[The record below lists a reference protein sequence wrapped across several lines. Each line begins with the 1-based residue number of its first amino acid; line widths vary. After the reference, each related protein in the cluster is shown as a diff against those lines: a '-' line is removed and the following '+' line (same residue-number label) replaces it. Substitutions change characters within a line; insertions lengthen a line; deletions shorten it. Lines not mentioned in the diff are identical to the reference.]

1 MQIFLSDYPT
11 IGATLR
17 RSRQAK
23 RLSLRISS
31 LDGRITITGPH
42 FVPESTFQDF
52 LDSKAEW
59 ILSNHKHIE
68 RIIVVDGA
76 SVPVLG
82 KPHGIRT
89 TNMHKI
95 SVVDDQILVP
105 RRSSSIG
112 AQVKGFLKSLAC
124 DHLAQASDHYAQR
137 LGHSYQ
143 SLRLRDTR
151 SRWGSCSSDGH
162 LMYSW
167 RLVMA
172 PRDVLNYV
180 AAHEVAHLV
189 EMNHSKSFWSVVHY
203 IYGDYEQPR
212 DWLRTSGNQLH
223 RYDFNS

>member
-1 MQIFLSDYPT
+1 MCIRD
-11 IGATLR
+11 R
-17 RSRQAK
+17 
-23 RLSLRISS
+23 
-31 LDGRITITGPH
+31 DGRITITGPH
-42 FVPESTFQDF
+42 FVPDSTFQDF
-52 LDSKAEW
+52 LDSKAKW
-59 ILSNHKHIE
+59 ILANHKHIE
-68 RIIVVDGA
+68 RIVIDDGA

-82 KPHGIRT
+82 KPHVINS
-89 TNMHKI
+89 TNMRTI
-95 SVVDDQILVP
+95 SVVDDQIFVP
-105 RRSSSIG
+105 QNKPNIG
-112 AQVKGFLKSLAC
+112 AQVKGVLKSLAR
-124 DHLAQASDHYAQR
+124 DHLVKASDHYAQR

-189 EMNHSKSFWSVVHY
+189 EMNHSKSFWAVVQD
-203 IYGDYEQPR
+203 IYGDYGQPR

>member
-1 MQIFLSDYPT
+1 MQIFLRDYPN

-42 FVPESTFQDF
+42 FVPEATFQEF
-52 LDSKAEW
+52 FDSKADW
-59 ILSNHKHIE
+59 ILANHKQIE
-68 RIIVVDGA
+68 CVTISQGTAIPILARQYIVQLDKV
-76 SVPVLG
+76 
-82 KPHGIRT
+82 R
-89 TNMHKI
+89 KI
-95 SVVDDQILVP
+95 TLTDEHILVP
-105 RRSSSIG
+105 QHTSTIA
-112 AQVKGFLKSLAC
+112 AQVKGLLKSLAR
-124 DHLAQASDHYAQR
+124 DHLAQASDRYAR
-137 LGHSYQ
+137 YLGQTYQ
-143 SLRLRDTR
+143 GLRLRDTR

-172 PRDVLNYV
+172 PPDVLNYV

-189 EMNHSKSFWSVVHY
+189 EMNHSTAFWSLVHD
-203 IYGDYEQPR
+203 IYGDYQKPR

-223 RYDFNS
+223 RYNFNS

>member
-59 ILSNHKHIE
+59 ILANHKHIE
-68 RIIVVDGA
+68 RIIVDDGA

-82 KPHGIRT
+82 KPHVIRI
-89 TNMHKI
+89 TNMRKI

-105 RRSSSIG
+105 QHRSSIG
-112 AQVKGFLKSLAC
+112 AQVKGVLKSLAR

-189 EMNHSKSFWSVVHY
+189 EMNHSKSFWAVVHD

>member
-17 RSRQAK
+17 RSSQAK

-59 ILSNHKHIE
+59 ILANHKHIE
-68 RIIVVDGA
+68 RIVIDDGA

-82 KPHGIRT
+82 KPHVIKS
-89 TNMHKI
+89 TNICKI
-95 SVVDDQILVP
+95 SVVDDQIFVP
-105 RRSSSIG
+105 QRSSNIG
-112 AQVKGFLKSLAC
+112 AQVKGFLKSLAR

-137 LGHSYQ
+137 LGQSYQ
-143 SLRLRDTR
+143 GLRLRDTR
-151 SRWGSCSSDGH
+151 SRWGSCSSDGY

-167 RLVMA
+167 RLIMA
-172 PRDVLNYV
+172 PLPVLDYV
-180 AAHEVAHLV
+180 TAHEVAHLV
-189 EMNHSKSFWSVVHY
+189 EMNHSKAFWSLVQEIH
-203 IYGDYEQPR
+203 GNYEQPR
-212 DWLRTSGNQLH
+212 EWLRTAGNQLH

>member
-52 LDSKAEW
+52 LDSKADW
-59 ILSNHKHIE
+59 ILANHKHIE
-68 RIIVVDGA
+68 RIVIDDGA

-82 KPHGIRT
+82 KPHVIKSTNIR
-89 TNMHKI
+89 KI

-112 AQVKGFLKSLAC
+112 AQVKGFLKSLAR

-137 LGHSYQ
+137 LGQSYQ
-143 SLRLRDTR
+143 GLRLRDTR
-151 SRWGSCSSDGH
+151 SRWGSCSSDGY

-167 RLVMA
+167 RLIMA
-172 PRDVLNYV
+172 PLPVLDYV

-189 EMNHSKSFWSVVHY
+189 EMNHSKAFWSLVQEIH
-203 IYGDYEQPR
+203 GNYEQPR
-212 DWLRTSGNQLH
+212 EWLRTAGNQLH
-223 RYDFNS
+223 RYNFNS

>member
-1 MQIFLSDYPT
+1 MQIFLSDHPA

-59 ILSNHKHIE
+59 ILANHKHIE
-68 RIIVVDGA
+68 RIMIDDGA

-82 KPHGIRT
+82 KPQLIRT
-89 TNMHKI
+89 TKMRKI

-105 RRSSSIG
+105 QPRSNIG
-112 AQVKGFLKSLAC
+112 AQVKGFLKSLAR

-137 LGHSYQ
+137 IGHSYQ
-143 SLRLRDTR
+143 GLRLRDTR

-189 EMNHSKSFWSVVHY
+189 EMNHSKSFWSVVHD

-223 RYDFNS
+223 RYNFIS

>member
-1 MQIFLSDYPT
+1 MQIFLSEYPT

-59 ILSNHKHIE
+59 ILANHKHIE
-68 RIIVVDGA
+68 RIMIDDGA

-82 KPHGIRT
+82 KPQLIRT
-89 TNMHKI
+89 TKMRKI

-105 RRSSSIG
+105 QPRSNIG
-112 AQVKGFLKSLAC
+112 AQVKGFLKSLAR
-124 DHLAQASDHYAQR
+124 DHRAQASDHYAQR
-137 LGHSYQ
+137 IGHSYQ
-143 SLRLRDTR
+143 GLRLRDTR

-189 EMNHSKSFWSVVHY
+189 EMNHAKSFWSVVHD
-203 IYGDYEQPR
+203 IFGDYEQPR
-212 DWLRTSGNQLH
+212 IWLRTSGNQLH

>member
-68 RIIVVDGA
+68 RIIVVDGV

-82 KPHGIRT
+82 EPHGIRT

-112 AQVKGFLKSLAC
+112 AQVKGFLKSLAR

-143 SLRLRDTR
+143 GLRLRDTR

-189 EMNHSKSFWSVVHY
+189 EMNHSKSFWSVVHD

>member
-59 ILSNHKHIE
+59 ILANHKHIE
-68 RIIVVDGA
+68 RIIVDDGA

-82 KPHGIRT
+82 KPHVIRI
-89 TNMHKI
+89 TNMRKI

-105 RRSSSIG
+105 QHRSSIG
-112 AQVKGFLKSLAC
+112 AQVKGVLKSLAR

-143 SLRLRDTR
+143 GLRLRDTR

-189 EMNHSKSFWSVVHY
+189 EMNHSKSFWAVVHD

>member
-59 ILSNHKHIE
+59 ILANHKHIE
-68 RIIVVDGA
+68 RIIVDDGA

-82 KPHGIRT
+82 KPHVIRIT
-89 TNMHKI
+89 TMHKI

-105 RRSSSIG
+105 QHRSSIG
-112 AQVKGFLKSLAC
+112 AQVKGVLKSLAR

-143 SLRLRDTR
+143 GLRLRDTR

-189 EMNHSKSFWSVVHY
+189 EMNHSKSFWSVVHD
-203 IYGDYEQPR
+203 IFGDYEQPR

-223 RYDFNS
+223 RYDFIS

>member
-42 FVPESTFQDF
+42 FIPESTFQDF
-52 LDSKAEW
+52 LDSKADW
-59 ILSNHKHIE
+59 ILANHKHIE
-68 RIIVVDGA
+68 RIVIEDGA

-82 KPHGIRT
+82 KPHMIKC
-89 TNMHKI
+89 TNMRKI
-95 SVVDDQILVP
+95 SLVDDQILVP

-112 AQVKGFLKSLAC
+112 AQVKGFLKSLAR

-143 SLRLRDTR
+143 GLRLRDTR

-189 EMNHSKSFWSVVHY
+189 EMNHSKSFWSVVHD

-223 RYDFNS
+223 RYNFIS

>member
-52 LDSKAEW
+52 LDSKADW
-59 ILSNHKHIE
+59 ILANHKHIE
-68 RIIVVDGA
+68 RIVIDDGA

-82 KPHGIRT
+82 KPHVIKSTNIR
-89 TNMHKI
+89 KI

-112 AQVKGFLKSLAC
+112 AQVKGFLKSLAR

-137 LGHSYQ
+137 LGQSYQ
-143 SLRLRDTR
+143 GLRLRDTR
-151 SRWGSCSSDGH
+151 SRWGSCSSDGY

-167 RLVMA
+167 RLIMA
-172 PRDVLNYV
+172 PLPVLDYV
-180 AAHEVAHLV
+180 TAHEVAHLV
-189 EMNHSKSFWSVVHY
+189 EMNHSKAFWSLVQEIH
-203 IYGDYEQPR
+203 GNYEQPR
-212 DWLRTSGNQLH
+212 EWLRTAGNQLH
-223 RYDFNS
+223 RYNFNS

>member
-59 ILSNHKHIE
+59 ILANHKHIE
-68 RIIVVDGA
+68 RIVIDDGA

-82 KPHGIRT
+82 KPHVIKSTNIR
-89 TNMHKI
+89 KI

-112 AQVKGFLKSLAC
+112 AQVKGFLKSLAR

-137 LGHSYQ
+137 LGQSYQ
-143 SLRLRDTR
+143 GLRLRDTR
-151 SRWGSCSSDGH
+151 SRWGSCSSDGY

-167 RLVMA
+167 RLIMA
-172 PRDVLNYV
+172 PLPVLDYV
-180 AAHEVAHLV
+180 TAHEVAHLV
-189 EMNHSKSFWSVVHY
+189 EMNHSKAFWSLVQEIH
-203 IYGDYEQPR
+203 GNYEQPR
-212 DWLRTSGNQLH
+212 EWLRTAGNQLH
-223 RYDFNS
+223 RYNFNS

>member
-52 LDSKAEW
+52 LDSKADW
-59 ILSNHKHIE
+59 ILANHKHIE
-68 RIIVVDGA
+68 RIVIDDGA

-82 KPHGIRT
+82 KPHVIKS
-89 TNMHKI
+89 TNILKI

-112 AQVKGFLKSLAC
+112 AQVKGFLKSLAR

-137 LGHSYQ
+137 LGQSYQ
-143 SLRLRDTR
+143 GLRLRDTR
-151 SRWGSCSSDGH
+151 SRWGSCSSDGY

-167 RLVMA
+167 RLIMA
-172 PRDVLNYV
+172 PLPVLDYV
-180 AAHEVAHLV
+180 TAHEVAHLV
-189 EMNHSKSFWSVVHY
+189 EMNHSKAFWSLVQEIH
-203 IYGDYEQPR
+203 GNYEQPR
-212 DWLRTSGNQLH
+212 EWLRTAGNQLH

>member
-1 MQIFLSDYPT
+1 MQIFLHDYPT

-17 RSRQAK
+17 RSRKAK

-31 LDGRITITGPH
+31 LDGRITITGPY

-59 ILSNHKHIE
+59 ILANHKHIE
-68 RIIVVDGA
+68 RIIIDDGA

-82 KPHGIRT
+82 KPHVIRAA
-89 TNMHKI
+89 NMPKI
-95 SVVDDQILVP
+95 SLVYDQILVP
-105 RRSSSIG
+105 RRSSCLG
-112 AQVKGFLKSLAC
+112 AQVKGFLKSLAR

-143 SLRLRDTR
+143 GLRLRDTR
-151 SRWGSCSSDGH
+151 SRWGSCSSDGR

-172 PRDVLNYV
+172 PRDVLDYV

-189 EMNHSKSFWSVVHY
+189 EMNHSKSFWSVVQD
-203 IYGDYEQPR
+203 IYGDYRQPR

-223 RYDFNS
+223 RYDFKS

>member
-52 LDSKAEW
+52 LDSKADW
-59 ILSNHKHIE
+59 ILANHKHIE
-68 RIIVVDGA
+68 RIVIDDGA

-82 KPHGIRT
+82 KPHVIKSTNIR
-89 TNMHKI
+89 KI

-112 AQVKGFLKSLAC
+112 AQVKGFLKSLAR

-137 LGHSYQ
+137 LGQSYQ
-143 SLRLRDTR
+143 GLRLRDTR
-151 SRWGSCSSDGH
+151 SRWGSCSSDGY

-167 RLVMA
+167 RLIMA
-172 PRDVLNYV
+172 PLPVLDYV
-180 AAHEVAHLV
+180 TAHEVAHLV
-189 EMNHSKSFWSVVHY
+189 EMNHSKAFWSLVQEIH
-203 IYGDYEQPR
+203 GNYEQPR
-212 DWLRTSGNQLH
+212 EWLRTAGNQLH

>member
-59 ILSNHKHIE
+59 ILVNHKHIE
-68 RIIVVDGA
+68 RIIVDDGA

-82 KPHGIRT
+82 KPHVIGI
-89 TNMHKI
+89 TNMRKI

-105 RRSSSIG
+105 QHRSSIG
-112 AQVKGFLKSLAC
+112 AQVQGVLKSLAR
-124 DHLAQASDHYAQR
+124 DHLAQASDRYAQR

-189 EMNHSKSFWSVVHY
+189 EMNHSKSFWSVVY
-203 IYGDYEQPR
+203 DIYGDYEQPR
-212 DWLRTSGNQLH
+212 NWLRTSGNQLH

>member
-59 ILSNHKHIE
+59 ILANHKHIE
-68 RIIVVDGA
+68 RIIVDDGA
-76 SVPVLG
+76 HVPVLG
-82 KPHGIRT
+82 KPHVIRI
-89 TNMHKI
+89 TNMRKI

-105 RRSSSIG
+105 QHRSSIG
-112 AQVKGFLKSLAC
+112 AQVKGVLKSLAR

-189 EMNHSKSFWSVVHY
+189 EMNHAKSFWSVVHD
-203 IYGDYEQPR
+203 IFGDYEQPR
-212 DWLRTSGNQLH
+212 NWLRTSGNQLH

>member
-42 FVPESTFQDF
+42 FVPEGTFQDF
-52 LDSKAEW
+52 LDSKADW
-59 ILSNHKHIE
+59 ILANHKHIE
-68 RIIVVDGA
+68 RIVIDDGA

-82 KPHGIRT
+82 KPHVIKSTNIR
-89 TNMHKI
+89 KI

-112 AQVKGFLKSLAC
+112 AQVKGFLKSLAR

-137 LGHSYQ
+137 LGQSYQ
-143 SLRLRDTR
+143 GLRLRDTR
-151 SRWGSCSSDGH
+151 SRWGSCSSDGY

-167 RLVMA
+167 RLIMA
-172 PRDVLNYV
+172 PLPVLDYV
-180 AAHEVAHLV
+180 TAHEVAHLV
-189 EMNHSKSFWSVVHY
+189 EMNHSKAFWSLVQEIH
-203 IYGDYEQPR
+203 GNYEQPR
-212 DWLRTSGNQLH
+212 EWLRTAGNQLH

>member
-1 MQIFLSDYPT
+1 MQIFLSEYPT

-52 LDSKAEW
+52 LDNKAEW

-68 RIIVVDGA
+68 RIIVDDGT

-82 KPHGIRT
+82 KPHLIRI
-89 TNMHKI
+89 TNMRKI

-112 AQVKGFLKSLAC
+112 AQVKGFLKSLAR

-143 SLRLRDTR
+143 GLRLRDTR

-189 EMNHSKSFWSVVHY
+189 EMNHSKSFWSVVHD

-223 RYDFNS
+223 RYNFIS

>member
-1 MQIFLSDYPT
+1 MQIFLSDYPS

-59 ILSNHKHIE
+59 ILANHKHIE
-68 RIIVVDGA
+68 RIIVDDGA

-82 KPHGIRT
+82 KPHVIRT
-89 TNMHKI
+89 TNMRKI

-105 RRSSSIG
+105 QHRSSIG
-112 AQVKGFLKSLAC
+112 AQVKGVLKSLAR

-143 SLRLRDTR
+143 GLRLRDTR
-151 SRWGSCSSDGH
+151 SRWGSCSSDGY

-189 EMNHSKSFWSVVHY
+189 EMNHAKSFWSVVHD
-203 IYGDYEQPR
+203 IFGDYEKQR
-212 DWLRTSGNQLH
+212 NWLRTLGNQLH

>member
-68 RIIVVDGA
+68 RIIVVDGV

-82 KPHGIRT
+82 EPHGIRT

-112 AQVKGFLKSLAC
+112 AQVKGFLKSLAR

-143 SLRLRDTR
+143 GLRLRDTR

-189 EMNHSKSFWSVVHY
+189 EMNHSKSFWSVVHD

-223 RYDFNS
+223 RYNFIS

>member
-1 MQIFLSDYPT
+1 MQIFLSEYPT

-52 LDSKAEW
+52 LDNKAEW

-68 RIIVVDGA
+68 RIIVDDGA
-76 SVPVLG
+76 PVPVLG
-82 KPHGIRT
+82 KPHVIRT
-89 TNMHKI
+89 TNMRKI

-112 AQVKGFLKSLAC
+112 AQVKGFLKSLAR

-143 SLRLRDTR
+143 GLRLRDTR

-189 EMNHSKSFWSVVHY
+189 EMNHSKSFWSVVHD

-223 RYDFNS
+223 RYNFIS

>member
-42 FVPESTFQDF
+42 FVPESTFQVF
-52 LDSKAEW
+52 LDSKADW
-59 ILSNHKHIE
+59 ILANHKHIE
-68 RIIVVDGA
+68 RIVIDDGA

-82 KPHGIRT
+82 KPHVIKSTNIR
-89 TNMHKI
+89 KI

-112 AQVKGFLKSLAC
+112 AQVKGVLKSLAR

-137 LGHSYQ
+137 LGQSYQ
-143 SLRLRDTR
+143 GLRLRDTR
-151 SRWGSCSSDGH
+151 SRWGSCSSDGY

-167 RLVMA
+167 RLIMA
-172 PRDVLNYV
+172 PLPVLDYV

-189 EMNHSKSFWSVVHY
+189 EMNHSKSFWAVVQH

-212 DWLRTSGNQLH
+212 DWLRTSANQLH

>member
-52 LDSKAEW
+52 LDSKAKW

-112 AQVKGFLKSLAC
+112 AQVKGFLKSLAR

-143 SLRLRDTR
+143 GLRLRDTR

-189 EMNHSKSFWSVVHY
+189 EMNHSKSFWSVVHD

-223 RYDFNS
+223 RYNFIS

>member
-68 RIIVVDGA
+68 RIIVLDGA

-112 AQVKGFLKSLAC
+112 AQVKGFLKSLAR

-189 EMNHSKSFWSVVHY
+189 EMNHSKSFWSVVHD
-203 IYGDYEQPR
+203 IFGDYEQPR
-212 DWLRTSGNQLH
+212 NWLRTSGNQLH

>member
-1 MQIFLSDYPT
+1 MQIFLSDHPA

-59 ILSNHKHIE
+59 ILANHKHIE
-68 RIIVVDGA
+68 RIMIDYGA

-82 KPHGIRT
+82 KPQLIRT
-89 TNMHKI
+89 TKMRKI

-105 RRSSSIG
+105 QPRSNIG
-112 AQVKGFLKSLAC
+112 AQVKGFLKSLAR

-137 LGHSYQ
+137 IGHSYQ
-143 SLRLRDTR
+143 GLRLRDTR

-189 EMNHSKSFWSVVHY
+189 EMNHSKSFWAVVQD
-203 IYGDYEQPR
+203 IYGDYGPPR

>member
-59 ILSNHKHIE
+59 ILANHNHIE
-68 RIIVVDGA
+68 RILVDDGA

-82 KPHGIRT
+82 KPHVIRIT
-89 TNMHKI
+89 TMRKI

-105 RRSSSIG
+105 QHRSSIG
-112 AQVKGFLKSLAC
+112 AQVKGVLKSLAR

-143 SLRLRDTR
+143 GLRLRDTR

-189 EMNHSKSFWSVVHY
+189 EMNHSKSFWAVVHD
-203 IYGDYEQPR
+203 IYGNYEQPR

>member
-59 ILSNHKHIE
+59 ILANHKHIE
-68 RIIVVDGA
+68 RIIVDDGA

-82 KPHGIRT
+82 KPHVIRI

-105 RRSSSIG
+105 QHRSSIG
-112 AQVKGFLKSLAC
+112 AQVKGVLKSLAR

-143 SLRLRDTR
+143 GLRLRDTR

-189 EMNHSKSFWSVVHY
+189 EMNHSKSFWAVVHD

>member
-1 MQIFLSDYPT
+1 MQIFLRDYPT

-59 ILSNHKHIE
+59 ILANHKHIE
-68 RIIVVDGA
+68 RIIVDDGA

-82 KPHGIRT
+82 KPHVIGT
-89 TNMHKI
+89 TNMRKI

-105 RRSSSIG
+105 QHRSSIG
-112 AQVKGFLKSLAC
+112 AQVQGVLKSLAR
-124 DHLAQASDHYAQR
+124 DHLAQASDRYAQR

-172 PRDVLNYV
+172 PRGVLNYV

-189 EMNHSKSFWSVVHY
+189 EMNHSKSFWAVVY
-203 IYGDYEQPR
+203 DIYGDYEQPR
-212 DWLRTSGNQLH
+212 NWLRTSGNQLH

>member
-59 ILSNHKHIE
+59 ILVNHKHIE
-68 RIIVVDGA
+68 RIIVDDGA
-76 SVPVLG
+76 SVPMLG
-82 KPHGIRT
+82 KPHVIRA
-89 TNMHKI
+89 TNMRKI

-105 RRSSSIG
+105 QHRSSIG
-112 AQVKGFLKSLAC
+112 AQVKGVLKSLAR

-143 SLRLRDTR
+143 GLRLRDTR

-189 EMNHSKSFWSVVHY
+189 EMNHSKSFWAVVHD

-212 DWLRTSGNQLH
+212 YWLRTSGNQLH

>member
-59 ILSNHKHIE
+59 ILANHKHIE
-68 RIIVVDGA
+68 RIIVDDGA

-82 KPHGIRT
+82 KPHVIGT
-89 TNMHKI
+89 TNMRKI

-105 RRSSSIG
+105 QHRSSIG
-112 AQVKGFLKSLAC
+112 AQVQGVLKSLAR
-124 DHLAQASDHYAQR
+124 DHLAQASDRYAQR

-172 PRDVLNYV
+172 PRGVLNYV

-189 EMNHSKSFWSVVHY
+189 EMNHSKSFWSVVY
-203 IYGDYEQPR
+203 DIYGDYEQPR

-223 RYDFNS
+223 RYNFIS

>member
-52 LDSKAEW
+52 LDSKADW
-59 ILSNHKHIE
+59 ILANHKHIE
-68 RIIVVDGA
+68 RIVIDDGA

-82 KPHGIRT
+82 KPHVIKSTNIR
-89 TNMHKI
+89 KI

-112 AQVKGFLKSLAC
+112 AQVKGFLKSLAR

-137 LGHSYQ
+137 LGQSYQ
-143 SLRLRDTR
+143 GLRLRDTR
-151 SRWGSCSSDGH
+151 SRWGSCSSDGY

-167 RLVMA
+167 RLIMA
-172 PRDVLNYV
+172 PLPVLDYV

-189 EMNHSKSFWSVVHY
+189 EMNHSKAFWSLIQEIH
-203 IYGDYEQPR
+203 GDYEQPR
-212 DWLRTSGNQLH
+212 EWLRTAGNQLH
-223 RYDFNS
+223 RYNFNS

>member
-59 ILSNHKHIE
+59 ILANHKHIE
-68 RIIVVDGA
+68 RIIVDDGA

-82 KPHGIRT
+82 KPHVIRT
-89 TNMHKI
+89 TNMRKI

-105 RRSSSIG
+105 QHRSSIG
-112 AQVKGFLKSLAC
+112 AQVTGVLKSLAR

-137 LGHSYQ
+137 LGHSYKG
-143 SLRLRDTR
+143 LRLRDTR

-189 EMNHSKSFWSVVHY
+189 EMNHAKSFWSVVHD
-203 IYGDYEQPR
+203 IFGDYEQPR
-212 DWLRTSGNQLH
+212 NWLRTSGNKLH